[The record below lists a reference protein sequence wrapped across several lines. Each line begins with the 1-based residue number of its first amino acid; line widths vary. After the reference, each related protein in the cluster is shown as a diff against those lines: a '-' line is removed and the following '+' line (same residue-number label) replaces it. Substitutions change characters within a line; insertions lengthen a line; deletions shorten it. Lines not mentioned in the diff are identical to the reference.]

1 MAFLFA
7 LTNGFHDAANA
18 IATLVSTRV
27 ARPLPAVAFAAFF
40 NLLGPLLIGAAVANT
55 IAGIVQVPS
64 NEEVAVTGAALT
76 GAVVWNTL
84 TWIRGLPSSSS
95 HALVGGLVGAAIVE
109 GGASAVNWGG
119 FDGWRPV
126 GVIGVLTVLAISPIV
141 GFAAAAAA
149 TRLVRRLL
157 HRSSARMGGVARR
170 GQWVTSGWLAFSHGS
185 NDAQKAIGIVAALL
199 VATHHIPTLAA
210 PLWVKLGCGVML
222 TLGTA
227 MGGWSIVRTIGRR
240 IVRLRPLD
248 GLVSQGSSAAV
259 IVASSLIGAPV
270 STTQVVSSSVVGIG
284 VGRRRAR
291 HVHWH
296 IVGAIGLAWITT
308 MPAAAAIAVVSL
320 PLWRWIS

>member
-64 NEEVAVTGAALT
+64 SEEVAVTGAALT

-95 HALVGGLVGAAIVE
+95 HALVGGLVGAAMVE

-119 FDGWRPV
+119 FDGWHPV
-126 GVIGVLTVLAISPIV
+126 GVIGVLTVLAISPVV
-141 GFAAAAAA
+141 GFAAAALT

-157 HRSSARMGGVARR
+157 RRASARMGGSPARGSGSLR
-170 GQWVTSGWLAFSHGS
+170 DGSPSVTA
-185 NDAQKAIGIVAALL
+185 
-199 VATHHIPTLAA
+199 PTT
-210 PLWVKLGCGVML
+210 P
-222 TLGTA
+222 
-227 MGGWSIVRTIGRR
+227 RR
-240 IVRLRPLD
+240 R
-248 GLVSQGSSAAV
+248 SGSS
-259 IVASSLIGAPV
+259 PC
-270 STTQVVSSSVVGIG
+270 SSSRHTTS
-284 VGRRRAR
+284 RRSQRPC
-291 HVHWH
+291 
-296 IVGAIGLAWITT
+296 G
-308 MPAAAAIAVVSL
+308 
-320 PLWRWIS
+320 